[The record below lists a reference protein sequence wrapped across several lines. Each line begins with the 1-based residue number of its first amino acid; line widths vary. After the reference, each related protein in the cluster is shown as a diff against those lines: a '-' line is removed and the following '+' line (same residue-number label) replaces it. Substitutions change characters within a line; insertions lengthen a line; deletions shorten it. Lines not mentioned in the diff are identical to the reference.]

1 MKPIYFSSS
10 SLQNH
15 IWICNCP
22 DVYQASL
29 NFRIT
34 TSTNISA
41 HEYLEAFAACFDR
54 LKLSLPQGRR
64 EYSVIS
70 WSILTGR
77 RIQTTRPD
85 IKRTVSNINEEP
97 KRLLPNCQFR
107 YFYNEFI
114 TKPEYCFDVQ
124 LLINYKFR
132 KVFVEM
138 LAQFKTN
145 AYLCTV
151 ISFKGGTSLLLI

>member
-1 MKPIYFSSS
+1 MNILKR
-10 SLQNH
+10 LQH
-15 IWICNCP
+15 
-22 DVYQASL
+22 VL
-29 NFRIT
+29 TGRI
-34 TSTNISA
+34 SHCHKDAANIRS
-41 HEYLEAFAACFDR
+41 FF
-54 LKLSLPQGRR
+54 
-64 EYSVIS
+64 

-77 RIQTTRPD
+77 QIQTTRPD

-151 ISFKGGTSLLLI
+151 IPFKGDTSLLLI